1 MEKTMRISDV
11 MEAKRRTRPYVR
23 ETPLFRAYALETLFR
38 GAEIYLKM
46 ENFQYTGSFKVRGV
60 ANKMLRLTQDEL
72 RKGVTAASS
81 GNHAQAVAF
90 VAQSLGTKAVIVMP
104 ENAPQTKIQGAQGYG
119 AEIVLCG
126 LTGED
131 RDLKC
136 AELVERHGYSLVH
149 SHMDPLVI
157 AGHGS
162 VAAEAYEQSA
172 GDFDEIVLPCGA
184 GSLAAGA
191 AFAVKGLAPW
201 IRVTAVEPGA
211 VPRFTESLRV
221 RKPVTVALG
230 STIADGLR
238 VGKAEKINY
247 EMIRDYVDV
256 LLCVDEAPIKQ
267 ACYEILTKAK
277 ILAEPSACVGVA
289 AALTGQID
297 TGPGRKILFVVTGG
311 NTDPAVLSEILILN
325 KGGARDS
332 QSSQSIPR
340 QTL

>member
-11 MEAKRRTRPYVR
+11 IDAKRQTRPYAR
-23 ETPLFRAYALETLFR
+23 ETPLLRAYALEALFG
-38 GAEIYLKM
+38 GAEIFLKL
-46 ENFQYTGSFKVRGV
+46 ENLQYTGSFKVRGA
-60 ANKMLRLTQDEL
+60 ANKMLRLTPDEL

-90 VAQSLGTKAVIVMP
+90 VAQSLGTRAVIVMP
-104 ENAPQTKIQGAQGYG
+104 ENAPRTKIQGAQGYG

-136 AELVERHGYSLVH
+136 AELVERHGYTLVH
-149 SHMDPLVI
+149 SHKDPLVI

-162 VAAEAYEQSA
+162 VAAEAYEQSG

-191 AFAVKGLAPW
+191 AFAIKELAPW

-211 VPRFTESLRV
+211 APRFTESLRA

-230 STIADGLR
+230 NTIADGLR

-247 EMIRDYVDV
+247 EMIRDYVDT
-256 LLCVDEAPIKQ
+256 LLCVDEASIQQ
-267 ACYEILTKAK
+267 AFFEMLMKAK
-277 ILAEPSACVGVA
+277 VLAEPSACVGVA
-289 AALTGQID
+289 AALTGQIH
-297 TGPGRKILFVVTGG
+297 TGPGRKILFIVTGG
-311 NTDPAVLSEILILN
+311 NIDPALLSEILNIN
-325 KGGARDS
+325 EGGARS
-332 QSSQSIPR
+332 A
-340 QTL
+340 